1 MGLSGTV
8 LKWFKSYVEN
18 REYFVSIGSCTSD
31 RTKMTCGVPQGSI
44 LGPLLFNLYML
55 PLAQIIRNNNISYH
69 NYADDTQIYISLS
82 IDEYGPTDLL
92 ITCLKQIHDWMCRN
106 FLQLNTKKNKEE
118 RIKVTAHL
126 ESLLLEPKSQARN

>member
-1 MGLSGTV
+1 
-8 LKWFKSYVEN
+8 
-18 REYFVSIGSCTSD
+18 
-31 RTKMTCGVPQGSI
+31 MTCGVPQGSI

-106 FLQLNTKKNKEE
+106 FLQLNTKENEVIVFGTKEE
-118 RIKVTAHL
+118 RIKVSAHL